1 MIEPEQAWTS
11 TQNNILPS
19 KIQKL
24 TSFIKWAGGKEQEL
38 KHIIP
43 LIPPF
48 QNYYEPFVGGGA
60 VFFSIQA
67 HRKFINDKSPELVNL
82 YRVVAQQDRDFFT
95 ALDLLLCGW
104 QQVSQLVD
112 KHMTDLLEMYK
123 AYSID
128 TSSEQAIDQQLLAFL
143 LHF

>member
-1 MIEPEQAWTS
+1 MIEPKNE
-11 TQNNILPS
+11 
-19 KIQKL
+19 KL

-67 HRKFINDKSPELVNL
+67 HRKF
-82 YRVVAQQDRDFFT
+82 
-95 ALDLLLCGW
+95 
-104 QQVSQLVD
+104 
-112 KHMTDLLEMYK
+112 
-123 AYSID
+123 
-128 TSSEQAIDQQLLAFL
+128 
-143 LHF
+143 